1 MEGGSVLGT
10 IMGAAILLFLGSLVA
25 LAGFRLFLILLPI
38 YGFFFGLSFGAHS
51 VQALFG
57 DGFLSTTTSWVV
69 GFFAGLLF
77 AVLSYLFWVF
87 AVALVAGSLGYAL
100 VAGFFGLFDV
110 DLNALVWII
119 GVALGLVFAIGAIA
133 LSLQKAVVIVATSLL
148 GAWSVIGTF
157 LFLFTSATPESIADD
172 GVKIVLDDHPL
183 WFLVFAAVA
192 AFGMV
197 FQFQVN
203 RGYEIEQYDR
213 WAEYTGAA
221 PSSASPPAL

>member
-25 LAGFRLFLILLPI
+25 LAGYRLFLILLPI

-133 LSLQKAVVIVATSLL
+133 LSLQKAIVIVATSLL

-157 LFLFTSATPESIADD
+157 LFLFTSSTPESIADN

>member
-1 MEGGSVLGT
+1 M
-10 IMGAAILLFLGSLVA
+10 
-25 LAGFRLFLILLPI
+25 
-38 YGFFFGLSFGAHS
+38 
-51 VQALFG
+51 
-57 DGFLSTTTSWVV
+57 
-69 GFFAGLLF
+69 
-77 AVLSYLFWVF
+77 
-87 AVALVAGSLGYAL
+87 

-119 GVALGLVFAIGAIA
+119 GVAVGVVFAIGAIA
-133 LSLQKAVVIVATSLL
+133 LNLQKAIVIVATSLL